1 MKPEQFIREFGVEKA
16 REVVEGAIYPIF
28 GYDPVGMNY
37 IHKQCDVAPVR
48 YSPNCNS
55 WSEDYAI
62 ETILIEDI
70 KRLVESLD
78 LIKYLGGY
86 ERTKA
91 RLQMAR
97 KNRTTFGSD
106 HLRWQ
111 QACRDHESIYGGA
124 HES

>member
-62 ETILIEDI
+62 ETILIEDL

-78 LIKYLGGY
+78 LVKKLGGLQGA
-86 ERTKA
+86 KA
-91 RLQMAR
+91 YVPDGYKSDRL
-97 KNRTTFGSD
+97 K
-106 HLRWQ
+106 
-111 QACRDHESIYGGA
+111 QAIKDHESIYGGG
-124 HES
+124 E